1 MYLPM
6 PERQK
11 PRGICE
17 RPRPRLQA
25 RLFVAFDSVE
35 VMIETVQNE
44 LKSYVLLTVVD
55 KSLGPFLTGIEGE
68 VFWGT

>member
-1 MYLPM
+1 MTEMYLPM

-17 RPRPRLQA
+17 TPRPRLQA

-35 VMIETVQNE
+35 VMIEKVQNA
-44 LKSYVLLTVVD
+44 LTV
-55 KSLGPFLTGIEGE
+55 
-68 VFWGT
+68 